1 MNVKVVLM
9 LSILATM
16 VGNAHSASASHSSGL
31 ESIRTEDGAPA
42 TRYHSSHQLT
52 CGGSNYEL
60 TIDGP
65 GPVRII
71 EIKVNGVAISETE
84 IAAINARTPERS
96 WFDGIT
102 SSCTSDRQS
111 LTLRLSTNSGTM
123 SVPLSFRNGVH
134 VSH

>member
-1 MNVKVVLM
+1 MNLKVVLL

-16 VGNAHSASASHSSGL
+16 TGGAHAATAARSLAL

-42 TRYHSSHQLT
+42 TRYLSSHQLT
-52 CGGSNYEL
+52 CGSSNFEL

-71 EIKVNGVAISETE
+71 EIKVNGTAISEGE
-84 IAAINARTPERS
+84 IAAINARAPERS
-96 WFDGIT
+96 WFDGLT

-111 LTLRLSTNSGTM
+111 LTLRLSTNSGTL
-123 SVPLSFRNGVH
+123 SIPLSFRNGVH